1 MILIEF
7 YQTSQNRTLLM
18 QTPPENR
25 KKRKKRTVLISFY
38 EVCFNFHVK
47 IGTNWGEITQASLT
61 QEHIFNN

>member
-47 IGTNWGEITQASLT
+47 IRQTGGK
-61 QEHIFNN
+61 